1 MQCCQALPP
10 LHLMV
15 PGPEAW
21 LCSENRRIW
30 FFNLLFAHI
39 KRSKCWEQKQTPQNC
54 TCRTLTHTGFSL
66 TTDVA
71 GSRFNCLSG
80 FAAHSSN
87 CFHFLSSSR
96 IAHPSFST
104 LTISPSYRSVS
115 KLQLKGLQKCLQLI
129 HCPNTCVV
137 SFTRLGNKSLK
148 AKAHLKFSQCLTKLE
163 NKCSILYCSSI
174 INRSEI

>member
-21 LCSENRRIW
+21 LCSENRRFW

-39 KRSKCWEQKQTPQNC
+39 KRSKRWEQKQTPQNC
-54 TCRTLTHTGFSL
+54 TCRTLTHIGVSL

-71 GSRFNCLSG
+71 GSRLLNLPFRLCCPFIQLLPFPLLFQNCTSILL
-80 FAAHSSN
+80 N
-87 CFHFLSSSR
+87 
-96 IAHPSFST
+96 T
-104 LTISPSYRSVS
+104 LSPSYRSVS
-115 KLQLKGLQKCLQLI
+115 KLQLKGLQKCLQPI

-137 SFTRLGNKSLK
+137 SFTRLGNK
-148 AKAHLKFSQCLTKLE
+148 KFEGQGTFEVFPVFDKTRKQVQHFVLPV
-163 NKCSILYCSSI
+163 YY
-174 INRSEI
+174 